1 MVVRSGFLI
10 NGVAPRQIHDVSFF
24 ANVLY
29 SSFVTGCCYRTI
41 LGCSSTQINNKL
53 LSSVSTS
60 KDMFQ
65 LPFEISLQILAWL
78 SLVSLHNEAN
88 SSVSLAPKHLIAFLA
103 GDTVFF
109 FSYFFVS
116 FIMFTL
122 SDSLSRRQEKWYWF
136 LLKRNHVRVSNGG
149 YRHFAC
155 LAAFD
160 VSQINFTLCSLTKG
174 VSTFCFYTNLR
185 PCHYRKGRG
194 HRTTTQAFNLWNATP
209 KMSATYG

>member
-1 MVVRSGFLI
+1 MGFLI
-10 NGVAPRQIHDVSFF
+10 SRLAPRQIHDVSFF

-29 SSFVTGCCYRTI
+29 SSFIRGCCYRPI
-41 LGCSSTQINNKL
+41 LGYRSTQINNKL
-53 LSSVSTS
+53 LSLVSTS
-60 KDMFQ
+60 KDVFQ
-65 LPFEISLQILAWL
+65 LPFEISLQILACL

-88 SSVSLAPKHLIAFLA
+88 SSVFLAPKRLIAFLA

-109 FSYFFVS
+109 FSYFFFS

-174 VSTFCFYTNLR
+174 SRHFASTPIWGPVIMVREGVTEQQHRRSTCETQ
-185 PCHYRKGRG
+185 PQDECHIR
-194 HRTTTQAFNLWNATP
+194 LE
-209 KMSATYG
+209 